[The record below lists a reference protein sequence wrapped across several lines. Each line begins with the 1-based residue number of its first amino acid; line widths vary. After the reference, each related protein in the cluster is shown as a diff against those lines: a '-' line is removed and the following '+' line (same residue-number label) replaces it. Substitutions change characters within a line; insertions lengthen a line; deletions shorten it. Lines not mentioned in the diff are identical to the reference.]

1 MSKDIDALYEMFRL
15 VLELSQPVARLEQ
28 FGLEPTEID
37 GLRMRHARR
46 AARDP
51 YHAPVLG
58 QVHPGQAL
66 WYAGPR
72 DGDVYWPALVRQ
84 LEGAAFHNEALTGLD
99 DASSRIVACLH
110 HPKEPSFSARGLVL
124 TYPQSGAST
133 NIAAVISKAADRGY
147 RLFIVLAGMHNVLR
161 EQLHQR
167 LTRQLVQPHPD
178 RWVELTTS
186 EQEFHAS
193 SLNAMSILRS
203 EMPVLCVVKKNATVL
218 GKLAHWLT
226 QASSLLHEFP
236 ALIIDVDA
244 DQPSVASTNI
254 IPRVSAMLHT
264 LPRAA
269 YLAYTRNPMTGLL
282 LEPGATDLF
291 PKDFIVAL
299 PRPPHYTGTEIL
311 FGYDAGEQ
319 DDPEQADDGYDMIRL
334 IPDQDIP
341 PLRPAAREAVT
352 EFIPQLPATLRHA
365 VEYFWMV
372 AAARKVRASGTPHNT
387 MLIHTSTNATVHA
400 SFLAPLQALRDRMAQ
415 RLASPD
421 YLAYLRRSW
430 QQEIQRVPAEDF
442 GQQPVDFDELIAHL
456 PTVLQ
461 HCRIIT
467 HNSSS
472 NAHLEDAPYPATIV
486 VGGGTPLARGLP
498 LEGLSVGYF
507 VTAASA
513 YDTLQQMER
522 WFGFR
527 AGYGDLPRIWMT
539 EQLSVWWREIA
550 DTQTELRQ
558 QLERAAIE
566 DVNPLSLAMQM
577 RSHPKLRTVTAAKR
591 NQPPSSVSYGG
602 KRVQTHYFHT
612 NASWL
617 RANLEAART
626 LVATSVAHATHTED
640 RPDLGRYLFRNV
652 PSGVVISFLAAY
664 QFHEKSADAD
674 PSLLIDYIS
683 KRITM
688 ADSLRQWN
696 VAIIGKPATHHD
708 ETLTFAENITVGRII
723 RSRLN
728 VASPQPDFADIK
740 TLMSARDAA
749 IDLAGDIS
757 NLNEQTM
764 KQARREQLPHTGLLA
779 LYPID
784 KTSTPVPAKKHRAPL
799 NAEDHVIGVGLVFPA
814 PTTTDSTV

>member
-1 MSKDIDALYEMFRL
+1 MNKDIDALYETFRL
-15 VLELSQPVARLEQ
+15 VLELSQATARLEQ
-28 FGLEPTEID
+28 FSLEPAEID
-37 GLRMRHARR
+37 ELCERHARR
-46 AARDP
+46 AARDE
-51 YHAPVLG
+51 HQAPVPA
-58 QVHPGQAL
+58 QSYPGHTT

-72 DGDVYWPALVRQ
+72 EGDVYWPALLRQ
-84 LEGAAFHNEALTGLD
+84 LGGAAFANEALTGLD
-99 DASSRIVACLH
+99 DASSRIVANLQ

-124 TYPQSGAST
+124 TYPQSGAIT

-147 RLFIVLAGMHNVLR
+147 RLFIVLAGIHNVFR
-161 EQLHQR
+161 EQVHQR

-186 EQEFHAS
+186 QQEYTS
-193 SLNAMSILRS
+193 PLNALPSLGS
-203 EMPVLCVVKKNATVL
+203 GMPMLCVVKKNATVL
-218 GKLAHWLT
+218 GKLARWLA
-226 QASSLLHEFP
+226 QASSLLHEYP

-244 DQPSVASTNI
+244 DLPSVASTNI
-254 IPRVSAMLHT
+254 NPRVGDMLHI
-264 LPRAA
+264 LPRSA
-269 YLAYTRNPMTGLL
+269 YLAYTSSPLTSLL

-311 FGYDAGEQ
+311 FGHGTSEH
-319 DDPEQADDGYDMIRL
+319 DDPEQDDDGYDMIRL
-334 IPDQDIP
+334 IPDQDISD
-341 PLRPAAREAVT
+341 LRPAAREAVT
-352 EFIPQLPATLRHA
+352 DFNPSLPATLRQA

-372 AAARKVRASGTPHNT
+372 AAARTVRGSGTRHNT
-387 MLIHTSTNATVHA
+387 MLIHASNNATVQA
-400 SFLAPLQALRDRMAQ
+400 SFLAPLKALRDDMAE

-430 QQEIQRVPAEDF
+430 QQEIQRVPAADF
-442 GQQPVDFDELIAHL
+442 GQQPVDFDELIVYL

-461 HCRIIT
+461 HCQILT
-467 HNSSS
+467 NNSSTDTHFENS
-472 NAHLEDAPYPATIV
+472 FYPATIV
-486 VGGGTPLARGLP
+486 VGGGTPLTRGLF

-507 VTAASA
+507 VTTSSA
-513 YDTLQQMER
+513 YDTLQQMEH

-527 AGYGDLPRIWMT
+527 AGYGDLPRIWMP
-539 EQLSVWWREIA
+539 EQLSAWWREIA
-550 DTQTELRQ
+550 DTQIELRQ

-566 DVNPLSLAMQM
+566 NISPLNLAVQI

-591 NQPPSSVSYGG
+591 HQSPSSVSYGA

-617 RANLEAART
+617 RSNLEAARS
-626 LVATSVAHATHTED
+626 LVATAADQATHTEA
-640 RPDLGRYLFRNV
+640 RPELGRYLFRNV
-652 PSGVVISFLAAY
+652 PSDAVINFLATY
-664 QFHEKSADAD
+664 QFHEQSAETD
-674 PSLLIDYIS
+674 PSLLIDYIR
-683 KRITM
+683 KRITV

-696 VAIIGKPATHHD
+696 VAIIGKPATHPG

-728 VASPQPDFADIK
+728 VASQQPDFADIK
-740 TLMSARDAA
+740 TLMGARDAA
-749 IDLAGDIS
+749 IDLAGDIN

-764 KQARREQLPHTGLLA
+764 RAARRQQLPHTGLLA

-784 KTSTPVPAKKHRAPL
+784 KTSAPASAKTHRAPL
-799 NAEDHVIGVGLVFPA
+799 NAEEHVIGVGLVFPH

>member
-1 MSKDIDALYEMFRL
+1 MSKEIDALYETFRL
-15 VLELSQPVARLEQ
+15 VLELSQPTARLEQ
-28 FGLEPTEID
+28 FGLEPAEID
-37 GLRMRHARR
+37 GLRVRHARR
-46 AARDP
+46 SARDAH
-51 YHAPVLG
+51 HAPVPG
-58 QVHPGQAL
+58 QVSPGHAF

-72 DGDVYWPALVRQ
+72 DGDVYWPALLRQ
-84 LEGAAFHNEALTGLD
+84 LEGAAFHHEALTGLD
-99 DASSRIVACLH
+99 NASSRIVARLH

-147 RLFIVLAGMHNVLR
+147 RLFIVLAGIHNALR

-167 LTRQLVQPHPD
+167 LTRQLVQPHPE

-186 EQEFHAS
+186 EQEFQS
-193 SLNAMSILRS
+193 PLNAMSILGSKR
-203 EMPVLCVVKKNATVL
+203 PVLCVVKKNVAVL
-218 GKLAHWLT
+218 GKLARWLM

-254 IPRVSAMLHT
+254 IPRVSNMLHT
-264 LPRAA
+264 LPRSA
-269 YLAYTRNPMTGLL
+269 YLAYTSSPMTGLL

-299 PRPPHYTGTEIL
+299 PRPPHYTGPEIL
-311 FGYDAGEQ
+311 FGSDTGEQ

-341 PLRPAAREAVT
+341 HLRPAAREAVT
-352 EFIPQLPATLRHA
+352 EFTPQLPTTLRHA

-372 AAARKVRASGTPHNT
+372 AAARQVRASGTPHNT
-387 MLIHTSTNATVHA
+387 MLIHTSSNATVHA
-400 SFLAPLQALRDRMAQ
+400 SFLAPLQALRDHTAEQ
-415 RLASPD
+415 LSSPNC
-421 YLAYLRRSW
+421 LAYLRRSW
-430 QQEIQRVPAEDF
+430 QQETQRVLAEDF
-442 GQQPVDFDELIAHL
+442 GEHPVDFDELIAHL
-456 PTVLQ
+456 PAVLQ

-467 HNSSS
+467 HNSSNS
-472 NAHLEDAPYPATIV
+472 AHHEDAPHSATIV
-486 VGGGTPLARGLP
+486 VGGGTPLARGLTW
-498 LEGLSVGYF
+498 EGLSVGYF

-550 DTQTELRQ
+550 DIQTELRQ

-566 DVNPLSLAMQM
+566 DINPLSLAVQI
-577 RSHPKLRTVTAAKR
+577 RSHPKLRTVAAAKR

-617 RANLEAART
+617 RANLQAARD
-626 LVATSVAHATHTED
+626 LVAASAAHATLTED

-664 QFHEKSADAD
+664 QFHEKSADTD
-674 PSLLIDYIS
+674 PSLLIDYIR

-696 VAIIGKPATHHD
+696 VAIIGKPATHPA
-708 ETLTFAENITVGRII
+708 ETMTFAENIAVGRII

-728 VASPQPDFADIK
+728 IASPQVDFADIK

-749 IDLAGDIS
+749 IDLTGDTS

-784 KTSTPVPAKKHRAPL
+784 KTSAPLPAKKHRAPL
-799 NAEDHVIGVGLVFPA
+799 DAEDHVIGVGLVFPQ